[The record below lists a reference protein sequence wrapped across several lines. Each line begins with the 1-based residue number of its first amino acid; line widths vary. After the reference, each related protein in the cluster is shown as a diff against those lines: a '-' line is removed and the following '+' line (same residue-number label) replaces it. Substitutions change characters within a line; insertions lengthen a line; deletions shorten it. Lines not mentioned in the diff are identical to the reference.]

1 MLIVSLED
9 PFILVVLPFIFSFEE
24 LCASVAG
31 GVVDDGFTRNLLI
44 LFKKKKTKIN
54 SNNK

>member
-44 LFKKKKTKIN
+44 LFKKKKKKIN